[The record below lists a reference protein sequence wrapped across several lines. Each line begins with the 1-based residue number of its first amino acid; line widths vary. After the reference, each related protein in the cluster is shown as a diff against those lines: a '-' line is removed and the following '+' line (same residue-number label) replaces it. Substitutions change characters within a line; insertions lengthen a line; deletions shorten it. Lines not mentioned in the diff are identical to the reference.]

1 MLKLKKIPHVIV
13 MENRALELG
22 KKYVLCKDATVRK
35 IAKEAGLSK
44 STVYKDLAERLKYI
58 DGLLYK
64 EVHDKMCQNKND
76 RASRGGNA
84 TKQKYL
90 SLKQGRL

>member
-1 MLKLKKIPHVIV
+1 MKKISHVVI

-35 IAKEAGLSK
+35 IAKEYGVSK
-44 STVYKDLAERLKYI
+44 STVYKDLSERLKEI

-64 EVHDKMCQNKND
+64 EVYDKMSQNKEE
-76 RASRGGNA
+76 RAFRGGNA

-90 SLKQGRL
+90 SIRQGRL

>member
-1 MLKLKKIPHVIV
+1 MNKIPHVVV
-13 MENRALELG
+13 MENRVLELG

-35 IAKEAGLSK
+35 LAKESGVSK
-44 STVYKDLAERLKYI
+44 STVYKDLSERLKEI

-64 EVHDKMCQNKND
+64 EVYDKMSQNKEE
-76 RASRGGNA
+76 RAFRGGNA